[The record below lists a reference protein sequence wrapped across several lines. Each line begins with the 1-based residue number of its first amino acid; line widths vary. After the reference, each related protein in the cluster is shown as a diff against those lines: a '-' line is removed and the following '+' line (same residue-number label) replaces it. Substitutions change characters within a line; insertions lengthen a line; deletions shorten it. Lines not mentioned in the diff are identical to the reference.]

1 MRRHLE
7 TIVMSFVMTMFIG
20 ATAFAQTIDQKLLIV
35 TNDLQAGGHFNI
47 AVQVKGTSLPSENT
61 LGSATI
67 DVNFDNT
74 MLTYVNATG
83 WAFGVLDGYN
93 RSATNNVTFIRVGVT
108 GGGVDPGQ
116 GTTGIDIG
124 ASYTTWVQLNFTIVG
139 DGPTNLTIES
149 VGNAVGLFANHAN
162 DPNTGVIN
170 DQTLTAPVNIV
181 NTPLPVQVAKFT
193 AMSGTAGSVKLEWQT
208 ASEVDNYGFEVQR
221 SGEQMAGFV
230 TLAGSFQAGH
240 GTSVDA
246 HSYSFVDNTATSSQP
261 WYRLKQSDL
270 NGTVHY
276 YEPINASVTTGIDQQ
291 VAPKVFALFQNYPNP
306 FNPTTMIRFTV
317 ENSGPATLVVY
328 NMLGQKVATL
338 FNDIATAG
346 RYQSVRFN
354 ATNLA
359 SGMYIYRLQSGS
371 KVDVRKLVLTK

>member
-1 MRRHLE
+1 MRKVLATVILLGVVSGMSWAQRTSTN
-7 TIVMSFVMTMFIG
+7 TITAFTKGVGTYSFDVYAMSTG
-20 ATAFAQTIDQKLLIV
+20 ATAIKV
-35 TNDLQAGGHFNI
+35 
-47 AVQVKGTSLPSENT
+47 GTSSLYFDFNASA
-61 LGSATI
+61 LGSPTLTNVNSGYSGSGPTSDYDPMTVGIFGGKIGITI
-67 DVNFDNT
+67 TF
-74 MLTYVNATG
+74 TG
-83 WAFGVLDGYN
+83 
-93 RSATNNVTFIRVGVT
+93 NVGT
-108 GGGVDPGQ
+108 
-116 GTTGIDIG
+116 GTTLSSSGPMGERICTVNLVITDPQMTSGISWDD
-124 ASYTTWVQLNFTIVG
+124 LNTGI
-139 DGPTNLTIES
+139 T
-149 VGNAVGLFANHAN
+149 NAVPAAAVASTNVGSDNS
-162 DPNTGVIN
+162 
-170 DQTLTAPVNIV
+170 
-181 NTPLPVQVAKFT
+181 PLPITLSSFKALAQSSSSAIRLDW
-193 AMSGTAGSVKLEWQT
+193 ST
-208 ASEVDNYGFEVQR
+208 ASEIDNYGFDVQR
-221 SGEQMAGFV
+221 SADKSNGFA

-240 GTSVDA
+240 GTTLEA
-246 HSYSFVDNTATSSQP
+246 HTYSYVDNSAAPSQP

-276 YEPINASVTTGIDQQ
+276 SEPINASVTTGIDQQ

-338 FNDIATAG
+338 FNDVATAG